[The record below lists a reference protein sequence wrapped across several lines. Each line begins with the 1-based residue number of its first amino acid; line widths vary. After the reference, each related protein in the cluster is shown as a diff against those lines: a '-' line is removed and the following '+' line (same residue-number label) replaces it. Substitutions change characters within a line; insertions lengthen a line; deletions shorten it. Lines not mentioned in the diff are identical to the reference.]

1 MTIDM
6 ACAVVGFPKPK
17 RVWFYEP
24 ERVVWLPTCL
34 DPSHDLGSTRLKPVE
49 LVVLC
54 LIL

>member
-1 MTIDM
+1 M
-6 ACAVVGFPKPK
+6 ACAVVGFHKPE

-34 DPSHDLGSTRLKPVE
+34 NSSLDLGSTRLKLVE